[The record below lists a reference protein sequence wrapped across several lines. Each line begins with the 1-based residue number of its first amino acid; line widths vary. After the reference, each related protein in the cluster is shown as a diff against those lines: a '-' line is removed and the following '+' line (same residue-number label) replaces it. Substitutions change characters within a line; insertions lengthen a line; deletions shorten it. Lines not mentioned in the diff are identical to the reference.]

1 MSEKR
6 RSIEDRIEQLEARQK
21 QDAALLARL
30 KARKNQTERKQ
41 DTRRKILV
49 GALVLNK
56 ARQSALA
63 GQQLTKLLDEG
74 LSAPRDRALFP
85 ELTPKLAAD
94 NQNELLCPNI
104 SAPKP
109 APRNGSETPS

>member
-63 GQQLTKLLDEG
+63 GDQLVRLLDEG
-74 LSAPRDRALFP
+74 LTAPRDRALFP

-94 NQNELLCPNI
+94 NQNEKPCPNL
-104 SAPKP
+104 SAHRPV
-109 APRNGSETPS
+109 PRSGNETRN